1 MNKVPGLVTGLT
13 LFENEKPKPCSF
25 PNKQLVVDSSGDIL
39 PCCKLWGKELSIGN
53 IADMTLKEAWKSE
66 KMKQLRKAHSKR
78 SKAGGKNFW
87 RIIADGSGKYN
98 RKEKSPQDKK
108 DYEQRLVNCIL
119 SQ

>member
-1 MNKVPGLVTGLT
+1 MDWFWWYINDRGDYQQDRYYGGADS
-13 LFENEKPKPCSF
+13 SF
-25 PNKQLVVDSSGDIL
+25 P
-39 PCCKLWGKELSIGN
+39 KLRL
-53 IADMTLKEAWKSE
+53 
-66 KMKQLRKAHSKR
+66 AHFKR

-119 SQ
+119 AQ